1 MDNTNVEVDLRI
13 IGDNFDPKVISE
25 ALKISPTDTWN
36 IGDPVRKTGKKRL
49 YTAWVFSTGA
59 EETLDV
65 NTQLIKIE
73 KLFSPKE
80 KKLME
85 MKKKFALGFC
95 IDIVIVIEKQS
106 PPGIYLGQS
115 IVRFASNIGA
125 AFDIDTYVN

>member
-1 MDNTNVEVDLRI
+1 MYSLL
-13 IGDNFDPKVISE
+13 ISDE
-25 ALKISPTDTWN
+25 L
-36 IGDPVRKTGKKRL
+36 
-49 YTAWVFSTGA
+49 
-59 EETLDV
+59 
-65 NTQLIKIE
+65 TQLIKIE

-115 IVRFASNIGA
+115 IVRFASNIGVKTSSRA
-125 AFDIDTYVN
+125 KFLLNPEKVHHIH